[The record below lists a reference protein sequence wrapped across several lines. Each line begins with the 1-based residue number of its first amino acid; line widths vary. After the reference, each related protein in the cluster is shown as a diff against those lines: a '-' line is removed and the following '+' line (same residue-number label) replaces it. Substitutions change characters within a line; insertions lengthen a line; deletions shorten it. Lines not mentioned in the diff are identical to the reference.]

1 VNIVKLQNDLKDLS
15 DQQLLSAMQMGSA
28 PQYLVLA
35 EMQRR
40 KKMRDEAATQAPQG
54 GSTVADEIISGIAA
68 IPMGSMNMAS
78 GGLVSF
84 ATGGYAKGEAEACWE
99 NPETGARMCPP
110 SKPDVRYPTT
120 KGGSSA
126 SKAKLAGGGIVAL
139 QAGGTPSEARM
150 RLTNMGIDTAGLSDE
165 QVMELDKA
173 EASNGV
179 VEATGDTATGFG
191 FIGPEAPSSE
201 VAPPSVTEPEPA
213 PKAEPGFMDK
223 VTSGIT
229 SLLGM
234 GEVQASEPPPPPATS
249 EPPPPPATSE
259 PPPPATSEPPPPE
272 VQLGVEERFLQ
283 QFPGSDPEGDA
294 ERLARARQYQ
304 NEADALAAQG
314 FYNKAEAMRAKA
326 DELLAPF
333 SPKKRIGTLI
343 QDAETSGFSINPF
356 SPHFFGEDTEYSK
369 GQMAKAREMY
379 EALKNSDDPKD
390 QEMAKALAAQYPVA
404 LGGVTAEQYK
414 ADQEAKTEG
423 EGISVDDLPSR
434 PPSDM
439 YESAVFN
446 TSPAYEY
453 LDTLKSARKALESKK
468 SNAANQAMIA
478 MGLSMMASKNPDFMG
493 ALGEGGLKGLEAYQ
507 KLNKDEKEELADAF
521 DREIDVVKAI
531 ETGSGLAYR
540 AGMTSSLAIANS
552 YKDMANKLMAQAK
565 AITDVRPKSRKK
577 KEDLIREAE
586 VWKRRYEEQM
596 KALGASPTTE
606 QGPPAYRAVQ

>member
-1 VNIVKLQNDLKDLS
+1 MNIVKLQNDLKDLS
-15 DQQLLSAMQMGSA
+15 DRQLMDSMNMGSA

-40 KKMRDEAATQAPQG
+40 KKMRDEAATQSPQSE
-54 GSTVADEIISGIAA
+54 STVADEIMGGIAQL
-68 IPMGSMNMAS
+68 PMQAPQMAS

-84 ATGGYAKGEAEACWE
+84 ARGGYAKGEAEACWE
-99 NPETGARMCPP
+99 NPETGEQMCPP
-110 SKPDVRYPTT
+110 GKPDVRYPTT

-126 SKAKLAGGGIVAL
+126 SKSKMAGGGIVAL

-165 QVMELDKA
+165 QVMELDRA

-179 VEATGDTATGFG
+179 VETTGDTATGFG

-249 EPPPPPATSE
+249 EPPPP
-259 PPPPATSEPPPPE
+259 ATSEPPPPE

-304 NEADALAAQG
+304 TEADALAAQG
-314 FYNKAEAMRAKA
+314 FYDKAEAMRAKA
-326 DELLAPF
+326 DELLSPF
-333 SPKKRIGTLI
+333 SPEKRIGTLI
-343 QDAETSGFSINPF
+343 QGAETSGFSVNPF

-414 ADQEAKTEG
+414 ADQKAKTEG
-423 EGISVDDLPSR
+423 QGTSLDDLPTR
-434 PPSDM
+434 PPSDV
-439 YESAVFN
+439 YESAMFN

-453 LDTLKSARKALESKK
+453 LDTLKSARKALESKE
-468 SNAANQAMIA
+468 SSAANQALIA

-507 KLNKDEKEELADAF
+507 QLNKDEKKELADAF

-540 AGMTSSLAIANS
+540 SGMTSSLAIANS
-552 YKDMANKLMAQAK
+552 LKAAADDLVKRAKGTMNK
-565 AITDVRPKSRKK
+565 TD
-577 KEDLIREAE
+577 REAYLRQAQE
-586 VWKRRYEEQM
+586 YMRRYEEKM
-596 KALGASPTTE
+596 KELGALPTTG
-606 QGPPAYRAVQ
+606 QGPAYRAIQ